1 VVPVI
6 ASPQVAATLRKGAS
20 QLAFG
25 SSQLTIRLAA
35 TMTHTPGLPGGG
47 PFVILPSWVRPRLKA
62 ATSPNVMLLTG
73 SAINARDLH
82 AALARTLPGSLLTSR
97 QAVLTAKTQLPT
109 VRSAS
114 TAFELCVLAAL
125 ALSVAAVLLG
135 LLLSGRDRT
144 RVAAWLGA
152 LGMTGRQARRLAM
165 LDALPLVLIAVLGA
179 EVAALVLTQLV
190 APALDLS
197 VFTGSSAAVPVR
209 PDLVAMTAPAIAAIV
224 LVVIITTAQNVFT
237 RRRTKT
243 GVLRLDEGR

>member
-1 VVPVI
+1 M
-6 ASPQVAATLRKGAS
+6 A
-20 QLAFG
+20 
-25 SSQLTIRLAA
+25 
-35 TMTHTPGLPGGG
+35 
-47 PFVILPSWVRPRLKA
+47 
-62 ATSPNVMLLTG
+62 
-73 SAINARDLH
+73 DLH
-82 AALARTLPGSLLTSR
+82 RALAHTLPASVLTSR

-109 VRSAS
+109 VQGAN
-114 TAFELCVLAAL
+114 TAFELCVLATL

-152 LGMTGRQARRLAM
+152 LGMTGPQARRLAI
-165 LDALPLVLIAVLGA
+165 LDALPLVLILAVLGA
-179 EVAALVLTQLV
+179 EIAALVLAQIV

-209 PDLVAMTAPAIAAIV
+209 PDLTAMTVPVVAAIV